1 MKQRADAQIE
11 DKDNDES
18 SEATLSLDPEPRRRR
33 RGRKEIAAIKAHE
46 ETPAESP
53 TPQEIP
59 QETPQD
65 TAVVPSG
72 DPPGSTGLPE
82 IAVKDGS
89 DGESWVLLM
98 ILRSSNFI

>member
-33 RGRKEIAAIKAHE
+33 RRRKEIAAIKAHE
-46 ETPAESP
+46 
-53 TPQEIP
+53 
-59 QETPQD
+59 ETPQD

-82 IAVKDGS
+82 IAVRDGS
-89 DGESWVLLM
+89 DGES
-98 ILRSSNFI
+98 